1 MFARIATTLAK
12 PIVIPKLGLTMKK
25 ATVVKW
31 LKSEGETVAK
41 DKAVAV
47 IETEKVS
54 AELTAPDDGVLLK
67 VLRPKGSTVV
77 VGEVVGFVGKLGEPV
92 PEVTVAQPQAAS
104 ASPASGGAP
113 AAVPAAQ
120 ADVGRAKVSP
130 RARLLAE
137 EKGLD
142 LSKVAGTGPGGIIL
156 EKDVQDYIQ
165 KSLYTTERG
174 LKAKEV
180 VPVSATRKAI
190 GDNMTSSLQTMAQVT
205 LHYEMDATELVA
217 YREKRLPELE
227 GKTGAR
233 VTYTDILVKVAA
245 KALRDHPMMNSTLEE
260 AGIKVIEDVNIG
272 VAVASERGLIV
283 PVVMKAD
290 KIDLAAVVTAMKDM
304 AVRGREGNLTLEEVT
319 SGTFTIT
326 NLGMTAVDGF
336 TPIINPPQAAILGV
350 GRIVKKAA
358 VVSDAVAVR
367 PMVTFSLTFDH
378 RVVDGFTAAEFLRSM
393 VETLQDP
400 AKLASTAA

>member
-1 MFARIATTLAK
+1 
-12 PIVIPKLGLTMKK
+12 MKK

-31 LKSEGETVAK
+31 LKNEGEVVAR

-54 AELTAPDDGVLLK
+54 AELTAPEDGILLK
-67 VLRPKGSTVV
+67 ILRPKGSTVV
-77 VGEVVGFVGKLGEPV
+77 VGETVGFVGKIGEPV
-92 PEVTVAQPQAAS
+92 PEATAAQPQAAA
-104 ASPASGGAP
+104 ASAP
-113 AAVPAAQ
+113 AAAGATVATTAQ

-137 EKGLD
+137 QKGLD

-156 EKDVQDYIQ
+156 EKDVQEYIQ
-165 KSLYTTERG
+165 RSLYTTERG
-174 LKAKEV
+174 LKVKEV

-190 GDNMTSSLQTMAQVT
+190 GDNMTSSLQAMAQVT
-205 LHYEMDATELVA
+205 LHYEMDASELVA

-245 KALRDHPMMNSTLEE
+245 RALRDHPMMNSTLED
-260 AGIKVIEDVNIG
+260 AGIKVIEDVNVG
-272 VAVASERGLIV
+272 VAVASDRGLIV
-283 PVVMKAD
+283 PVVMNAD
-290 KIDLAAVVTAMKDM
+290 RIDLAAVVTAMKDM
-304 AVRGREGNLTLEEVT
+304 SARGREGNLTLEEVM

-358 VVSDAVAVR
+358 VVADAVAVR

-378 RVVDGFTAAEFLRSM
+378 RVVDGYTAAEFLRTM

-400 AKLASTAA
+400 AKLAATAA

>member
-1 MFARIATTLAK
+1 
-12 PIVIPKLGLTMKK
+12 MKK

-31 LKSEGETVAK
+31 LKSEGEAVAR

-54 AELTAPDDGVLLK
+54 AELTAPEDGILLK
-67 VLRPKGSTVV
+67 ILRPKGSTVV
-77 VGEVVGFVGKLGEPV
+77 VGETVGFVGKIGEPV
-92 PEVTVAQPQAAS
+92 PEVTAAQPQTAAAS
-104 ASPASGGAP
+104 AP
-113 AAVPAAQ
+113 AAAGATVAPTAQ

-137 EKGLD
+137 ENGLD

-156 EKDVQDYIQ
+156 EKDVQEFIQ
-165 KSLYTTERG
+165 RSLYTTERG
-174 LKAKEV
+174 LKVREV

-205 LHYEMDATELVA
+205 LHYEMDASELVA

-245 KALRDHPMMNSTLEE
+245 RALRDHPMMNSTLED
-260 AGIKVIEDVNIG
+260 AGIKVIEDVNVG
-272 VAVASERGLIV
+272 VAVASDRGLIV
-283 PVVMKAD
+283 PVVMNAD

-304 AVRGREGNLTLEEVT
+304 SARGREGNLTLEEVM

-336 TPIINPPQAAILGV
+336 TPIINPPQVAILGV
-350 GRIVKKAA
+350 GRIVKKAT
-358 VVSDAVAVR
+358 VVADAVAVR

-378 RVVDGFTAAEFLRSM
+378 RVVDGYTAAEFLRAM
-393 VETLQDP
+393 VEMLQDP
-400 AKLASTAA
+400 AKLAAAAA